1 MLYQDLEAD
10 KEANDTGRRKDRNLF
25 NKLSG
30 VLSCFCHK
38 EAILFP
44 PFVLFL
50 STGSQKAVD
59 GIIFLN
65 ARRQSTKK
73 ALSNH

>member
-1 MLYQDLEAD
+1 M
-10 KEANDTGRRKDRNLF
+10 GIV
-25 NKLSG
+25 SG

-38 EAILFP
+38 EVISFP
-44 PFVLFL
+44 LFVLFL